1 LQADLSSSA
10 SMKNK
15 LISSAWTLFAA
26 LLALPQQTA
35 AFEIPLTD
43 IAVRE
48 AYFLG
53 QRNDQK
59 TADFLKLYTRSLP
72 LPDKGP
78 YVSEIHLLT
87 PYAQVVSNSSQHST
101 GYSAQQAAADYHGR
115 GDTFLLEVR
124 IEFTATYTYNDAV
137 RTAVDTASELNRHLY
152 PEDFWQA
159 FRFTLSQN
167 DQAFEPSDVRADPIY
182 GSSSPGDA
190 TSTLRGAIVWLEF
203 DADRFESQPA
213 HVEVVTPEGQHITAK
228 FDLARL
234 R

>member
-1 LQADLSSSA
+1 
-10 SMKNK
+10 MKNK
-15 LISSAWTLFAA
+15 RLSSLCAVFAA
-26 LLALPQQTA
+26 LLVLPQQTV

-59 TADFLKLYTRSLP
+59 TTDFLKLYTRSLP

-87 PYAQVVSNSSQHST
+87 PYAQVVTNSSQHST

-115 GDTFLLEVR
+115 GDTFLLQVR
-124 IEFTATYTYNDAV
+124 IEFTATYTYDDAV
-137 RTAVDTASELNRHLY
+137 RTADDIAGELNRHLY

-159 FRFTLSQN
+159 FRFTLSQD
-167 DQAFEPSDVRADPIY
+167 DQVFEPSDVRADPIY

-190 TSTLRGAIVWLEF
+190 SSTLRGTIVWLEF
-203 DADRFESQPA
+203 DADRFEAQPA
-213 HVEVVTPEGQHITAK
+213 QVEVVTPAGQHVTAK
-228 FDLARL
+228 FDLAKL

>member
-1 LQADLSSSA
+1 
-10 SMKNK
+10 MKNK
-15 LISSAWTLFAA
+15 RLSSLCAVFAA
-26 LLALPQQTA
+26 LLVLPQQTV

-59 TADFLKLYTRSLP
+59 TTDFLKLYTRSLP

-87 PYAQVVSNSSQHST
+87 PYAQVVTNSSQHST

-115 GDTFLLEVR
+115 GDTFLLQVR
-124 IEFTATYTYNDAV
+124 IEFTATYTYDDAV
-137 RTAVDTASELNRHLY
+137 RTADDIAGELNRHLY
-152 PEDFWQA
+152 PEDFWRA
-159 FRFTLSQN
+159 FRFTLSQD
-167 DQAFEPSDVRADPIY
+167 DQVFEPSDVRADPIY

-190 TSTLRGAIVWLEF
+190 SSTLRGTIVWLEF
-203 DADRFESQPA
+203 DADRFEAQPA
-213 HVEVVTPEGQHITAK
+213 QVEVVTPAGQHVTAK
-228 FDLARL
+228 FDLAKL

>member
-1 LQADLSSSA
+1 
-10 SMKNK
+10 M
-15 LISSAWTLFAA
+15 
-26 LLALPQQTA
+26 LPQQTA

-87 PYAQVVSNSSQHST
+87 PYAQVVTNSSQHST
-101 GYSAQQAAADYHGR
+101 GYSAQQAAADYRGR
-115 GDTFLLEVR
+115 GDTFLLQVR
-124 IEFTATYTYNDAV
+124 IEFTATYTYDDAV
-137 RTAVDTASELNRHLY
+137 RTAGDTASELNRHLY

-167 DQAFEPSDVRADPIY
+167 DQAFEPSDVRADEI
-182 GSSSPGDA
+182 G
-190 TSTLRGAIVWLEF
+190 R
-203 DADRFESQPA
+203 A
-213 HVEVVTPEGQHITAK
+213 HV
-228 FDLARL
+228 
-234 R
+234 

>member
-1 LQADLSSSA
+1 
-10 SMKNK
+10 MKTK
-15 LISSAWTLFAA
+15 PCSSAWALFAA
-26 LLALPQQTA
+26 LLLHPQQVA
-35 AFEIPLTD
+35 AFEIPLSD

-87 PYAQVVSNSSQHST
+87 PYAQVVTNSSQHST

-115 GDTFLLEVR
+115 GDTFLLQVR
-124 IEFTATYTYNDAV
+124 IEFTATYTYDDAV
-137 RTAVDTASELNRHLY
+137 RTAGDTASELNRHLD

-167 DQAFEPSDVRADPIY
+167 DQYFEPRDIRSDPVY
-182 GSSSPGDA
+182 GSSSPGDRGA
-190 TSTLRGAIVWLEF
+190 TLRGTIVWLEF
-203 DADRFESQPA
+203 EASAFEAEPESAPVQ
-213 HVEVVTPEGQHITAK
+213 VEVVPPTANHVLAK
-228 FDLARL
+228 FGLAML